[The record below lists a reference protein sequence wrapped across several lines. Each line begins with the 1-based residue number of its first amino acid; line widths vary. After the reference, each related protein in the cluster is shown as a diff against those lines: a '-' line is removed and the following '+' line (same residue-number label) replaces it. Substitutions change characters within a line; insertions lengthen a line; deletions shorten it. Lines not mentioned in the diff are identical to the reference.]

1 MTSSYREAIVT
12 DDPFRRFRCW
22 NTSEVQRTIFGD
34 IAWLGLDADAVFL
47 AAHTSLDIEH
57 VRGVRQPGAERE
69 VAVLRAL
76 DSSFGRAGQNTL
88 IAITGPSGS
97 GKSHLVRWVRAQ
109 LSETADSYHLIYVP
123 KALETLRELLGHILD
138 RMPGDESDV
147 VKAEL
152 DKAVGQKRPEQLAEE
167 LLDRLRS
174 VLSYE
179 LPAARQ
185 GHDAEMRRFLLGTRV
200 DSETA
205 RREGGLADLLLIK
218 PVRDHLL
225 RPDGAIVRMV
235 DSVRGRRRGDEETP
249 EFVASDFPTKQAG
262 TASQLRGPLLQ
273 LWSLLSRD
281 ASPAIALL
289 NEARNRAVAEALGM
303 RAGVN
308 LGEVFAK
315 TRRRLRSE
323 SKELVLLFEDLAQF
337 GLFDG
342 DLYDHFAIQ
351 PGDELAPIRAIFAI
365 TDGKFEVNVPDTVRT
380 RLTHQFRVGEL
391 TLRHGSPADDA
402 AIVVS
407 KYLNVARVGR
417 DRLIKAWLAA
427 SPDDRESARWVPNAC
442 FDLHGDGRECV
453 NREECW
459 SAFGEVDQV
468 GLYPYGRIALR
479 RELQKRGSSVTARA
493 LVDET
498 VKEFLVEADP
508 AIGGGSFP
516 GAGVKDRFDF
526 GVSRAKESI
535 VPSGTLSETERDRLH
550 RARVIWADGGLE
562 SSGITVAF
570 DLPTSAGTEVPPVE
584 PQLVA
589 PEPKATKPSPLV
601 PLFAWQNGE
610 EMLEAEAIW
619 YRERLLDLVSSR
631 VDLAAMLIDPGPGHG
646 QVVLGRVLGANSFEL
661 TRAPGQRAG
670 QNRLRFAIGADDAGV
685 LLLSAVRWWWDH
697 GHWDMNADDR
707 KWDFPL
713 DSAKAQIALDEFL
726 DSAVRDT
733 EGAIVAVLTRGPLD
747 PAAAAVGLRA
757 SAVLALGHGPA
768 TAAKQET
775 LDWVLGGASSY
786 PFRPSPTWEHVAR
799 ESLKILSDIDAGW
812 LAAFASARQG
822 DTGEPLCV
830 DAARLLPA
838 ALRAAEDPLS
848 LLEVHP
854 NFDDAFSELALHW
867 EALEGTLRS
876 GIDAEAETLAEALEA
891 ISQHL
896 VEADFDLIVRAV
908 ASAGRFAADNNVFR
922 PANQYGAFRDACDR
936 LAQDSGSDVAAFLG
950 ARPAFA
956 SGRRDKRLADV
967 LDAQRWAANA
977 RRVRDDLDLVASCL
991 DTTQSELTQRLI
1003 EDLGVTPQAAASA
1016 ARTKVDAIAAALQAV
1031 FEQEGVSSE

>member
-1 MTSSYREAIVT
+1 MT
-12 DDPFRRFRCW
+12 DDPFSRFRCW
-22 NTSEVQRTIFGD
+22 NTGEVQRTIFGD

-47 AAHTSLDIEH
+47 AAHTSLEIEQI
-57 VRGVRQPGAERE
+57 RGVQQPGAERE

-76 DSSFGRAGQNTL
+76 DSAFGVAGQNTL

-123 KALETLRELLGHILD
+123 KALETLRQLLGHILD
-138 RMPGDESDV
+138 RMPGDESDA

-174 VLSYE
+174 VLGYE
-179 LPAARQ
+179 LPEARQ
-185 GHDAEMRRFLLGTRV
+185 GQDAEMRSYLLGTRV

-205 RREGGLADLLLIK
+205 RREGGLADLLLVK

-273 LWSLLSRD
+273 IWNLLNRD

-323 SKELVLLFEDLAQF
+323 GKELVLLFEDLAQF

-351 PGDELAPIRAIFAI
+351 PGNELAPIRALFAI
-365 TDGKFEVNVPDTVRT
+365 TDGKFEENVPDTVRT

-391 TLRHGSPADDA
+391 TPGHGASGNDA
-402 AIVVS
+402 ARIVS

-417 DRLIKAWLAA
+417 DRLIKAWVAA
-427 SPDDRESARWVPNAC
+427 TPEDRESDRWIPNAC
-442 FDLHGDGRECV
+442 FDLRGDGRECM

-468 GLYPYGRIALR
+468 GLYPYNRIALR
-479 RELQKRGSSVTARA
+479 RELQKRGTSVTART
-493 LVDET
+493 LVDGT
-498 VKEFLVEADP
+498 VKEFLIEADP
-508 AIGGGSFP
+508 AIGGGLFP
-516 GAGVKDRFDF
+516 GEGVKDRFDF
-526 GVSRAKESI
+526 GVSRAKETI
-535 VPSGTLSETERDRLH
+535 VPGGTLNEVDRDRLH
-550 RARVIWADGGLE
+550 RARVIWADGGVE
-562 SSGITVAF
+562 SGGITVAF
-570 DLPTSAGTEVPPVE
+570 DLPTSAGTEAPVVEQPPAAAE
-584 PQLVA
+584 PQ
-589 PEPKATKPSPLV
+589 ATKPTPLV

-619 YRERLLDLVSSR
+619 YRERLLDLVVSR
-631 VDLAAMLIDPGPGHG
+631 VDLAAMLIDPGQG
-646 QVVLGRVLGANSFEL
+646 QGRVLLGRVLAANSFEL
-661 TRAPGQRAG
+661 TQAPGQRAG
-670 QNRLRFAIGADDAGV
+670 QNRLRFVIDPDDAGV

-697 GHWDMNADDR
+697 GHWDVAADDR

-713 DSAKAQIALDEFL
+713 DPANAQIVLDEFL
-726 DSAVRDT
+726 DRAVRDT
-733 EGAIVAVLTRGPLD
+733 EGAIVAVLSRGPLD
-747 PAAAAVGLRA
+747 PAAAAIALRA
-757 SAVLALGHGPA
+757 SALLALGHGPFDGPG
-768 TAAKQET
+768 QES
-775 LDWVLGGASSY
+775 LDWVLGAPSAHAL
-786 PFRPSPTWEHVAR
+786 RPSPAWEAVAR
-799 ESLKILSDIDAGW
+799 ESLTVLNDIDANW
-812 LAAFASARQG
+812 VAAFASARQG

-830 DAARLLPA
+830 DAARLLPIA
-838 ALRAAEDPLS
+838 TNAAEDPLS
-848 LLEVHP
+848 LLEAQP
-854 NFDDAFSELALHW
+854 SFDDAFSEVALHW
-867 EALEGTLRS
+867 EALERALRN
-876 GIDAEAETLAEALEA
+876 GIDAEAEAVAETLDAV
-891 ISQHL
+891 SQHL
-896 VEADFDLIVRAV
+896 VETEFESVVGAAD
-908 ASAGRFAADNNVFR
+908 SAGRLAADNKVFR

-936 LAQDSGSDVAAFLG
+936 LAQTSGADVAAFLRARSALANG
-950 ARPAFA
+950 ASEA
-956 SGRRDKRLADV
+956 RLASV
-967 LDAQRWAANA
+967 LEAQRWAATA
-977 RRVRDDLDLVASCL
+977 RRVREDLDLVSSCL
-991 DTTQSELTQRLI
+991 EATESELSQRLV
-1003 EDLGVTPQAAASA
+1003 EDLGVTPEAAAAA
-1016 ARTKVDAIAAALQAV
+1016 ARAKVDAIAAALQAA
-1031 FEQEGVSSE
+1031 FESEGMST